1 MSRKLGVHGENLPT
15 RKSKTI
21 EPSDFS
27 IGAIVGQFE
36 RKYDKAFV
44 VNGISDKQ
52 EIFGYDISSSWYG
65 SEEVDAFFNNTGD
78 VRAKLYIKAH
88 VGYTG
93 TAIDAVNASATIVN
107 SDTPAETL
115 LTLKAAYQYKADG
128 ALEYGL
134 SGNRTGYT
142 LTNGDRFT
150 TGAAATALA
159 TAYTCTLN
167 SVSDIKIGDTIKFAL
182 TGGAPATVYHVVT
195 AVDETAK
202 SITWTDS
209 QLHATSTL
217 ATNDV
222 VTVRGIRLR
231 VWRKD
236 TKGIVTEVDKD
247 LGKVYCAL
255 NSLVT
260 DYYIENVFATSKWI
274 DVTRAVTTPDTPDED
289 LPADVTT
296 VTYLASGA
304 DGTAATTASHWS
316 RDLTKMDELPFR
328 FICNPETSTAAI
340 QIAIE
345 TYCQG
350 REDNPKVIYVLPQDQ
365 TKAQL
370 VVLGN
375 NLQRSDDVL
384 GVACADWIRITDPFA
399 TSTLAPK
406 RVIPNVG
413 FVMGCIIRTIETKGI
428 HFIPQKDTP
437 LFGVEG
443 IDNDNTLDLD
453 DDDRT
458 DLADAGINLIRFVNG
473 YGYVIRNFRTP
484 STALEFRYFNAIVMR
499 EYIKISGVDSL
510 QGSENQPNSIDRIKE
525 DGDAMN
531 QFMYNLWLR
540 GSTGSVRTGETFG
553 QSQNTDGSLTKF
565 NDHVQVQADIVNNPQ
580 SSINAGERN
589 IDTYF
594 SFPAPAESI
603 KVRVG
608 LWLRS

>member
-1 MSRKLGVHGENLPT
+1 MSRKLGVHGDNLST

-27 IGAIVGQFE
+27 IGAVVGQFE

-44 VNGISDKQ
+44 VNGITEKQ

-65 SEEVDAFFNNTGD
+65 SETVDAFFNNVGD
-78 VRAKLYIKAH
+78 VRAKLYIKSH

-93 TAIDAVNASATIVN
+93 SAIDGVIASATIV
-107 SDTPAETL
+107 DQTPETA
-115 LTLKAAYQYKADG
+115 LTLKAAYQYKSNG
-128 ALEYGL
+128 AYEYGI

-142 LTNGDRFT
+142 LTNGDRFAT
-150 TGAAATALA
+150 TATATAAATV
-159 TAYTCTLN
+159 YTINLT
-167 SVSDIKIGDTIKFAL
+167 SVSDIKIGDTVKIVL
-182 TGGAPATVYHVVT
+182 TGGVGATVYHVVT
-195 AVDETAK
+195 AVDESAK
-202 SITWTDS
+202 SITWTDA
-209 QLHATSTL
+209 QLDGAGTSTL
-217 ATNDV
+217 AIGDAV
-222 VTVRGIRLR
+222 SVMGIRLR

-236 TKGIVTEVDKD
+236 INGIVNEVDKD

-260 DYYIENVFATSKWI
+260 DYYIENIFATSKWI
-274 DVTRAVTTPDTPDED
+274 DVTRGAVTPATPLAAFPS
-289 LPADVTT
+289 DVTS
-296 VTYLASGA
+296 VTYLTSGA
-304 DGTAATTASHWS
+304 DGTAATTSAHWS

-370 VVLGN
+370 IVLGN

-399 TSTLAPK
+399 TSALAPK

-413 FVMGCIIRTIETKGI
+413 FVMGCVIRTIETKGI

-443 IDNDNTLDLD
+443 IDNDNTIDLD

-473 YGYVIRNFRTP
+473 YGYIIRNFRTP
-484 STALEFRYFNAIVMR
+484 STSLEFRYFNAIVMR

-510 QGSENQPNSIDRIKE
+510 QGSENQPNSFERIKE
-525 DGDAMN
+525 DGDAVN

-565 NDHVQVQADIVNNPQ
+565 VDHVQVIADINNNPQ
-580 SSINAGERN
+580 TSINAGERS
-589 IDTYF
+589 IDIYF
-594 SFPAPAESI
+594 TFPAPAESI
-603 KVRVG
+603 YVRTG